1 MPFTIVR
8 NDITKMRVDAIVNTA
23 NLRPI
28 IGSGTDAMIH
38 AAAGPG
44 LLNVRQAITAFLEG
58 ESFED
63 VIRTAV
69 SLGGDCD
76 TLTAIACS
84 VAEGFYGVPEEPKW
98 ECRAR
103 LVDRLTEVLD
113 AFLERKSLLA

>member
-38 AAAGPG
+38 AAAGPS

-76 TLTAIACS
+76 TLTAIAGS
-84 VAEGFYGVPEEPKW
+84 IAEGFYGVPEELKQA
-98 ECRAR
+98 CRSY
-103 LVDRLTEVLD
+103 LTEDLLAVLD
-113 AFLERKSLLA
+113 RFDARIAK

>member
-8 NDITKMRVDAIVNTA
+8 NDITKMQVDAIVNTA
-23 NLRPI
+23 NPRPI

-38 AAAGPG
+38 AAAGPE
-44 LLNVRQAITAFLEG
+44 LLKARQAITAFLEG

-76 TLTAIACS
+76 TLTAIAGS
-84 VAEGFYGVPEEPKW
+84 IAEGFYGVPDELKR

-103 LVDRLTEVLD
+103 LDDRLTEVLD
-113 AFLERKSLLA
+113 TFLARTVDRR